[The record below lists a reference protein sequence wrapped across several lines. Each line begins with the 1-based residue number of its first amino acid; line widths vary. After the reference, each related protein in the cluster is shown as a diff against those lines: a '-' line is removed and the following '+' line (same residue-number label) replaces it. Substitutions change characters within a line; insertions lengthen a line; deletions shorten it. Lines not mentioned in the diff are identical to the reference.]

1 MVAKIKRTIARQVLD
16 SRGNPTIW
24 TAVVTDSNEKYYSV
38 VPSGASTGSKEALEL
53 RDQNKKFF
61 NGKSVSVAI
70 SNTNNKI
77 SEKLKGQ
84 KITDQEEIDQIM
96 IDLDGTKTKS
106 SLGANAMLG
115 VSMAVARAGAKEQ
128 NVELFQYIRK
138 KYDPYDDSWNYST
151 KNLENLSDSKP
162 AENYFLPNPMF
173 NMINGGS
180 HAFNSTDFQ
189 EFMVVPIT
197 GNFQKS
203 LQCGFDIYN
212 ELKKILESKNLPS
225 TVGDEGGFATSK
237 LNNSDPLDLLIEAT
251 LNTKWTPGK
260 DVKFA
265 LDVAASEFYNKE
277 KKLYELKS
285 ENLKLSSEELISI
298 YKSLISKY
306 PIYSI
311 EDGLSEDDWDGWG
324 RMTSQIGDDIQL
336 VGDDLFVTQK
346 EFLNKGIKEK
356 AGNSI
361 LIKLNQV
368 GTVSETIDTIIMAQ
382 KNNFSTIISHRSGET
397 EDTFIAD
404 LAVGT
409 NSNQLKSGAPA
420 RGERI
425 SKYNRTLLMGEN
437 DIGHLK
443 TLEIKKS
450 GIKGYKI

>member
-1 MVAKIKRTIARQVLD
+1 MIAKIKRTIARQVLD

-24 TAVVTDSNEKYYSV
+24 TAVITDKDEKYYSV

-53 RDQNKKFF
+53 RDHNKEFF
-61 NGKSVSVAI
+61 NGKSVLNAI
-70 SNTNNKI
+70 LNTNNVI
-77 SEKLKGQ
+77 SEKIKDQ
-84 KITDQEEIDQIM
+84 KVTNQEEIDQIM

-106 SLGANAMLG
+106 FLGANAMLG
-115 VSMAVARAGAKEQ
+115 VSMAVARAGAKEE

-138 KYDPYDDSWNYST
+138 KYDPHDDSWNYST
-151 KNLENLSDSKP
+151 KYFENSSDLKP
-162 AENYFLPNPMF
+162 AKNYFLPNPMF

-212 ELKKILESKNLPS
+212 ELKNILEKKKLPS
-225 TVGDEGGFATSK
+225 TVGDEGGFAISNI
-237 LNNSDPLDLLIEAT
+237 NNSDPLDLLIEAT
-251 LNTKWTPGK
+251 SNTKWIPGE

-277 KKLYELKS
+277 KNIYELKS
-285 ENLKLSSEELISI
+285 ENLTLTSEELISI
-298 YKSLISKY
+298 YKSIISKY

-311 EDGLSEDDWDGWG
+311 EDGLSEDDWDGWKN
-324 RMTSQIGDDIQL
+324 MTSKIGDTIQL

-346 EFLNKGIKEK
+346 EFLNKGIKEN

-368 GTVSETIDTIIMAQ
+368 GTLSETIDTIIMAQ

-425 SKYNRTLLMGEN
+425 SKYNRAYLIGEN
-437 DIGHLK
+437 NLGHLK
-443 TLEIKKS
+443 TLKIKKI
-450 GIKGYKI
+450 GLKG